1 MIKAIREIGEYAL
14 KRNGKSVENPLE
26 ILVDNPANRQ
36 TKNIL
41 FIKFKSEGGNFNM
54 NFNLKKIKN

>member
-41 FIKFKSEGGNFNM
+41 FIKFKSEGDNFNM

>member
-41 FIKFKSEGGNFNM
+41 FSNSKAKG
-54 NFNLKKIKN
+54 KILI

>member
-14 KRNGKSVENPLE
+14 ARSGKSVENPLE

-36 TKNIL
+36 TRNIL
-41 FIKFKSEGGNFNM
+41 FIKVKSEGENLFINFNY
-54 NFNLKKIKN
+54 KI